1 MNEQI
6 MIAAGYRKQV
16 ENARKGLCA
25 LCAVPIRVA
34 DFRDWISRKEYS
46 ISKLCQTCQDSVF
59 GTNDN

>member
-6 MIAAGYRKQV
+6 MIAAGFNKQV

-25 LCAVPIRVA
+25 LCKVPVRVA
-34 DFRDWISRKEYS
+34 DFRDWISRKEYG
-46 ISKLCQTCQDSVF
+46 ISKLCQKCQDSVF